1 MSAAPPK
8 PLRLDPYVVDTLMA
22 DLVDHDRSAASFLVY
37 LWLWAECA
45 RAAVRRG
52 RPKTA
57 QRSLREIAEGT
68 GVSKRAVQNALARLK
83 RRKLV
88 AAVRASIT
96 ATPVYE
102 VLTPWRR

>member
-1 MSAAPPK
+1 MSPTLTK

-45 RAAVRRG
+45 RAAGGAKR
-52 RPKTA
+52 A
-57 QRSLREIAEGT
+57 QRSLRDIAEGT

-88 AAVRASIT
+88 AAMRTSIT

-102 VLTPWRR
+102 VLAPWKR

>member
-1 MSAAPPK
+1 MTG
-8 PLRLDPYVVDTLMA
+8 LRLDPYVVDTLMA

-45 RAAVRRG
+45 RVAGRR
-52 RPKTA
+52 K
-57 QRSLREIAEGT
+57 QVERSLREIAEGT
-68 GVSKRAVQNALARLK
+68 GVSKRAVQSALARLK

-88 AAVRASIT
+88 AATRTSIT
-96 ATPVYE
+96 ATPVYV

>member
-1 MSAAPPK
+1 MTG
-8 PLRLDPYVVDTLMA
+8 LRLDPYVVDTLMA

-45 RAAVRRG
+45 RATG
-52 RPKTA
+52 RKK
-57 QRSLREIAEGT
+57 QVERSLREIAEGT
-68 GVSKRAVQNALARLK
+68 GVSKRAVQSALARLK

-88 AAVRASIT
+88 AATRTSIT
-96 ATPVYE
+96 ATPVYV